1 MNAGKTWGFF
11 NSGLENGDFPYKFQQ
26 IDDYLFAFTNN
37 GLYRRP
43 LSDINL
49 GSVSGKVFHDLN
61 GNKLQDAKEPPLANV
76 KIASKKT
83 GAFAMSDT
91 SGLYS
96 LLFDTNSTDTLTASF
111 DNKSAVINPAFYIST
126 KSDTAKNFAIQ
137 FTPNIQDLR
146 IDITA
151 LTPPRAGFVNT
162 YILNVKNVGSVIT
175 DSKVTLQY
183 NGKQIFQQASIAPAT
198 NANQVLTWNFDT
210 FKPNESKSIE
220 IQFKTAID
228 APIRSEITDIVG
240 IEPIVTDNF
249 KDDNTQSLPQVV
261 VGSYD
266 PNDKKVVINYKKG
279 DYDLYP
285 NSEFVYTI
293 RFQNTGNY
301 PADFVRVVDTLSDI
315 LDISTLKF
323 LSASHEYKTN
333 SSKGRVLVFDFNPI
347 NLPDSTANEAK
358 SHGFIKFSIKPKR
371 QIYGN
376 ETINNTAYIYF
387 DYNPAIITNTVKTQQ
402 LIIGIKEQDITE
414 NLQISPN
421 PANTQVTF
429 SIDECN
435 NKTIQAR
442 IYAMDGRLLRTKS
455 AINNQANVMDV
466 STLGAGVY
474 LLRVQSACKNYIGKF
489 IVDK

>member
-1 MNAGKTWGFF
+1 MIT
-11 NSGLENGDFPYKFQQ
+11 
-26 IDDYLFAFTNN
+26 
-37 GLYRRP
+37 LYV
-43 LSDINL
+43 LYI
-49 GSVSGKVFHDLN
+49 VC
-61 GNKLQDAKEPPLANV
+61 LA
-76 KIASKKT
+76 
-83 GAFAMSDT
+83 
-91 SGLYS
+91 
-96 LLFDTNSTDTLTASF
+96 
-111 DNKSAVINPAFYIST
+111 
-126 KSDTAKNFAIQ
+126 
-137 FTPNIQDLR
+137 
-146 IDITA
+146 
-151 LTPPRAGFVNT
+151 
-162 YILNVKNVGSVIT
+162 
-175 DSKVTLQY
+175 
-183 NGKQIFQQASIAPAT
+183 
-198 NANQVLTWNFDT
+198 WNFDT

-279 DYDLYP
+279 DYDFYP